1 MSSDSTAEPS
11 RPYHHGDLHAALLE
25 TALDLAREGGP
36 AAVSLREV
44 TRRVGVSP
52 AAAYRHVR
60 DREALLRAAA
70 REVQA
75 RMVVPMRERR
85 ARSDGP
91 ADAAARALDRLR
103 GVGLGYIDFALAE
116 PGWFA
121 TALLG
126 AGDPPDE
133 GPAHAAPF
141 LELLAALDDCVETGV
156 LSPSRR
162 PGAEFSCWSAVH
174 GCAELLVRGP
184 LRGADAETVRT
195 IAEKV
200 VDDIIAGIR

>member
-1 MSSDSTAEPS
+1 MSSASTAEPS
-11 RPYHHGDLHAALLE
+11 RPYHHGDLRAALLE
-25 TALDLAREGGP
+25 VALDLAREGGP

-70 REVQA
+70 QEIQA
-75 RMVVPMRERR
+75 RMVVPMRERLASSGER
-85 ARSDGP
+85 

-121 TALLG
+121 TAMLG
-126 AGDPPDE
+126 VAEPPAD

-141 LELLAALDDCVETGV
+141 LELLAALDDCVETGA
-156 LSPSRR
+156 LSPGRR
-162 PGAEFSCWSAVH
+162 RGAEFSCWAAVH
-174 GCAELLVRGP
+174 GCAELLVHGP
-184 LRGADAETVRT
+184 LRGADAETVRV